1 MCYNITIVADTVL
14 EDNEDFS
21 VVISSTDAAVLIQSD
36 NDATVEIIDTTG
48 KHCGEN

>member
-21 VVISSTDAAVLIQSD
+21 VVISSTDAAVLIQPD
-36 NDATVEIIDTTG
+36 NRATVEIIDTTG
-48 KHCGEN
+48 KQN